1 MIEEKVITEKDIDL
15 AALTHPDDR
24 FFKVFKLENTPD
36 FWYKVNKFKRFLHE
50 KYLYTSDENRDA
62 ESIGRG
68 VFNMFCGPHL
78 DLYYE
83 VGDFQGMIIFARIIA
98 GHKADMIFKIWDK
111 KLFSKDF
118 VRACQKLTALVMDN
132 LNLIRLTT
140 HSADPKMVKLAEMAG
155 FKSEGK
161 SPYSMKWN
169 GKYHTSHTLGL
180 VRGVSNE

>member
-1 MIEEKVITEKDIDL
+1 MNNPMIKNEDINFEAL
-15 AALTHPDDR
+15 AHPDDR
-24 FFKVFKLENTPD
+24 FFKVFKFENSPD
-36 FWYKVNKFKRFLHE
+36 FWFKVNKFKRFLQE
-50 KYLYTSDENRDA
+50 KYLYTSDEHRDT
-62 ESIGRG
+62 ESIDRG

-83 VGDFQGMIIFARIIA
+83 AGDFQGFIVFARIVP

-118 VRACQKLTALVMDN
+118 VRACQKLAALIMDN
-132 LNLIRLTT
+132 LKLVRLTT
-140 HSADPKMVKLAEMAG
+140 HSADPKMVRLAEMSG

-169 GKYHTSHTLGL
+169 GEYHTSHTLGL
-180 VRGVSNE
+180 VREVSDD